1 APDDIYEAR
10 HSCCKKFF
18 GPRPPRYVSIY
29 RDQVKREAQ
38 MNKPPAPQHY
48 LIKHSKEPVLSS
60 VKPFSYPTDLQRKPP
75 VPPNQKRTKV
85 PPTPA
90 DYVKSNIISMLSDT
104 RNGDKKLL
112 DDSGLIRKYVY
123 KSDYGKTPKYLM
135 DYKMLE
141 EQAIRAEEEKF
152 RLKREE
158 QEVAAQKAKEELAAT
173 IKALREKWTD
183 LNTKYQCMSISLDNL
198 SKQRYKVHLELEMD
212 QVEEDIRH
220 LINKV

>member
-1 APDDIYEAR
+1 MR
-10 HSCCKKFF
+10 GRLCSHSCCKKFF

-29 RDQVKREAQ
+29 RDQTMGPALVE
-38 MNKPPAPQHY
+38 PPAPQHY

-90 DYVKSNIISMLSDT
+90 DYVKTDT